1 MLLYLLFI
9 LLFNVNSAFVP
20 NILNIKLKIIE
31 ESSNILPKIDIF
43 GHKILEQN
51 KLLIENIIHMDNLS
65 IEIKKELIL
74 NIIKFTQIGDNF
86 GNLILKN
93 YENLVHHLL

>member
-1 MLLYLLFI
+1 MLSFFLFI
-9 LLFNVNSAFVP
+9 LLFKINIAYVP